1 MNQIVDFINKDQIV
15 VLIILTAVAYLFG
28 WWRGR
33 VSVQKNE
40 GATRREYQE
49 AVSRQHL
56 RQVEAELARVN
67 EQNSRY
73 LSFILNISGI
83 VKQLYSTVNLDDL
96 LERLEKLT
104 KNLLST
110 STVRIY
116 LLERNE
122 GVLVEYKKG
131 REVGRCNVG
140 DCLIGRAAKSGLIQ
154 TRSYNG
160 STINSD
166 GPNCPDRDLMMAVPV
181 LCKGQL
187 FGVIGLGRQTTQ
199 TGNEKSLIKLI
210 ADIAGFAL
218 MNQNRLREWKNEAT
232 TDPLTG
238 LYNRRYFYHRAREAA
253 ERSIREDMPVSFFI
267 FDIDNFKHY
276 NDRNGHPAGDTL
288 LAEMS
293 KLVQKVTRKSSL
305 IARFGGEEFIV
316 MLPGIPKKDALIYAE
331 RVRQEIEGHPF
342 PFREAQPLGCISIS
356 GGVATFPEDGDSIN
370 RVISRADKALYRAKE
385 AGRNRV
391 FLYEPDKEPYQPNT
405 LPSGEVLQKT

>member
-1 MNQIVDFINKDQIV
+1 MNQIVDLISTDKII
-15 VLIILTAVAYLFG
+15 VLIVLTAVAYLFG

-33 VSVQKNE
+33 TSVHKGVS
-40 GATRREYQE
+40 ASRTEYQE
-49 AVSRQHL
+49 ALSRQQL
-56 RQVEAELARVN
+56 RQVETELARVN

-73 LSFILNISGI
+73 LSFILNFSDI
-83 VKQLYSTVNLDDL
+83 VKKLYSTVNLDDL
-96 LERLEKLT
+96 LEKLEKLT

-110 STVRIY
+110 HIVRIY
-116 LLERNE
+116 LLERDE
-122 GVLVEYKKG
+122 GVLVEYNKG

-140 DCLIGRAAKSGLIQ
+140 DCLVGRAARSGLIQ
-154 TRSYNG
+154 TRSHNG
-160 STINSD
+160 NATNSD
-166 GPNCPDRDLMMAVPV
+166 NPNCPDRDIVMAVPV

-187 FGVIGLGRQTTQ
+187 FGVIGIGKQATQ
-199 TGNEKSLIKLI
+199 WGNEKPLVKLI

-253 ERSIREDMPVSFFI
+253 ERSIREDVPVSFFI

-293 KLVQKVTRKSSL
+293 KIVQKVTRKSSL

-316 MLPGIPKKDALIYAE
+316 MLPGIPKSDALIYAE
-331 RVRQEIEGHPF
+331 RVRTEIEGHPF

-370 RVISRADKALYRAKE
+370 MVISRADKALYRAKE
-385 AGRNRV
+385 SGRNRV
-391 FLYEPDKEPYQPNT
+391 LQYEPGEEPHPT
-405 LPSGEVLQKT
+405 PKHSSEKSLQKT